1 LLAEERLSVAAIGP
15 SEEHFVDAVERISP
29 GLVAAAA

>member
-1 LLAEERLSVAAIGP
+1 LLAEDRLSVAAIGP
-15 SEEHFVDAVERISP
+15 SEERFVDAVERISP